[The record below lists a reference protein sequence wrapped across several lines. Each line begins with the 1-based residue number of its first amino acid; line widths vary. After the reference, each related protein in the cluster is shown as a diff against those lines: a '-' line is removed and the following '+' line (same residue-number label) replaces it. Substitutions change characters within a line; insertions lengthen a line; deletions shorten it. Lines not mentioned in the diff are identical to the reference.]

1 MSALHARPGS
11 EAEAWAEGLAWLW
24 RLGAVEPVPGPN
36 AIGVGTESEA
46 AELSRLVQAGELRG
60 AIVAVRA
67 PGDAAGIPARRV
79 SGVASFGP
87 GARVAGEFV
96 LLERGEPAAESSLGV
111 HAAVDSGVL
120 YLGYDP
126 DRDWGRLD
134 SFWAFEAAAAYLRE
148 RAVELTLLPP
158 IGALRLDDIPGI
170 ALHQLQ
176 DRAKPDW
183 RQALRIR
190 RTSTRL
196 RAAGAVLNVAVSAE
210 ALDDGAR
217 VPLDRVWPRS
227 VEALHDGVERGAY
240 EPVCHGLLHL
250 DTDALERGEVE
261 FREFGSLDAAEAGR
275 RLDLAL
281 AWQELH
287 LARPTTFCA
296 PAWTYGEAG
305 DEQAAARGLVRW
317 YRASPGPVLS
327 DGRLRETLI
336 GELPGIHELDYAPL
350 QRLAAVGVPPIVA
363 MHGAL
368 LDSRMVHLSP
378 RRNPVLLARLLLKRD
393 VTRIMRLPGIRW
405 LGAAEFVAALER
417 HADGRAEAPG

>member
-1 MSALHARPGS
+1 MRGSGAWARSSRRPARTRSGSGPSPRRRSSRAWCRPASCGARSSPCARPATPPGS
-11 EAEAWAEGLAWLW
+11 RRAASPGW
-24 RLGAVEPVPGPN
+24 RR
-36 AIGVGTESEA
+36 S
-46 AELSRLVQAGELRG
+46 
-60 AIVAVRA
+60 A
-67 PGDAAGIPARRV
+67 PGRGSPA
-79 SGVASFGP
+79 SSS
-87 GARVAGEFV
+87 
-96 LLERGEPAAESSLGV
+96 LLERGEPAAESSLGI

-176 DRAKPDW
+176 DRAKPDR

-281 AWQELH
+281 AWQERH

-393 VTRIMRLPGIRW
+393 VTRIMRLSGIRW

-417 HADGRAEAPG
+417 HADGGAEAPG